1 MMEEELESL
10 RYPIGRFSKPDDFN
24 ENLIASFIKT
34 IELLPVKLVDAANG
48 LTDEQLDTPYR
59 PDGWTVRQLV
69 HHIADSHMNSY
80 VRFKWTL
87 TEDSPVIK
95 AYDEKLWAEIP
106 EARTAPIDISLN
118 ILTALHARW
127 VLILKNLSK
136 EDLSKYF
143 AHPESGNKVRLDLN
157 IALYAWHS
165 EHHLAHIVNLIKRK
179 GWNS

>member
-1 MMEEELESL
+1 MEEELESL
-10 RYPIGRFSKPDDFN
+10 RYPIGRFSKQDDFN
-24 ENLIASFIKT
+24 ETLIASFIKT
-34 IELLPVKLVDAANG
+34 IEALPEKLVEATKG

-87 TEDSPVIK
+87 TEDSPIIK
-95 AYDEKLWAEIP
+95 AYDEKLWAEMP
-106 EARTAPIDISLN
+106 EARTAPIDLSLN

-127 VLILKNLSK
+127 ELMLNNLSK
-136 EDLSKYF
+136 EDLKKCF
-143 AHPESGNKVRLDLN
+143 VHPESGNKVRLDLN

-165 EHHLAHIVNLIKRK
+165 EHHLAHIVNLINRE
-179 GWNS
+179 GWNN